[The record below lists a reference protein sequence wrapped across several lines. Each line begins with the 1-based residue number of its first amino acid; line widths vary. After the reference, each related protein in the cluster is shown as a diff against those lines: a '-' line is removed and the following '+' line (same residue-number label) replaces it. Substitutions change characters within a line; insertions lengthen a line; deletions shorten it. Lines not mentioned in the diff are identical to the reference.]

1 MFGYIRPLEC
11 ELKVREQAEYRA
23 FYCGLCKTIG
33 RRYGTLE
40 RLTLSYDCAF
50 LAAFLHALTG
60 GASFTRGN
68 CGPRCYRGKRPIADA
83 SPELDFAADINVL
96 LAYYKAGDDAAD
108 DKQLLKSASHLAL
121 KRAYRKAAKR
131 HPALDAELRESISQL
146 TEFERQKV
154 ASTDE
159 PSDASGQF
167 LAAVIRHAPM
177 LPDSEQVACGWMF
190 YNLGKWVYLI
200 DAWDDREK
208 DEKRGGYNPFVLG
221 KKSAE
226 DAEFLL
232 NITQSEAEKG
242 YNLISFHTQSGLM
255 DNIMRLGL
263 DAVQRRVLK
272 KECACAAEMPPKP
285 E

>member
-23 FYCGLCKTIG
+23 YYCGLCKTIG
-33 RRYGTLE
+33 KRYGLAE

-50 LAAFLHALTG
+50 LAAFLAALTG
-60 GASFTRGN
+60 GATFTRGN

-83 SPELDFAADINVL
+83 SPVLDYAADVNVL

-108 DKQLLKSASHLAL
+108 DKQLLKTASRVAL
-121 KRAYRKAAKR
+121 RRAYRKAARR
-131 HPALDAELRESISQL
+131 HPALDADLGAAILRLADIEK
-146 TEFERQKV
+146 QKI

-159 PSDASGQF
+159 PSDASGQL

-177 LPDSEQVACGWMF
+177 LPDSEQIACGWMF
-190 YNLGKWVYLI
+190 YNTGKWVYLI

-221 KKSAE
+221 KMSTA

-232 NITQSEAEKG
+232 NITLTEATKA
-242 YNLISFHTQSGLM
+242 YDLISFSAPSGLM

-263 DAVQRRVLK
+263 DAVQRRVLGQD
-272 KECACAAEMPPKP
+272 CASAAKTPPKP